1 MSEVPE
7 PIWFITIPLADI
19 RQSAVTF
26 EEKRD
31 QTVARLRDGRWLK
44 LTPYPDTLHGLLN
57 DLKATTTPEEFDA
70 AAQDVLDLADSDG
83 VWIEREGKVA
93 EL

>member
-1 MSEVPE
+1 MTEQP
-7 PIWFITIPLADI
+7 WFITIELADI
-19 RQSAVTF
+19 RQTAASF

-31 QTVARLRDGRWLK
+31 WTVARLRDGRWLK

-57 DLKATTTPEEFDA
+57 ELKAATTPEEFDA
-70 AAQDVLDLADSDG
+70 AAEDVFDLADSDG
-83 VWIEREGKVA
+83 VWIEREGKVV